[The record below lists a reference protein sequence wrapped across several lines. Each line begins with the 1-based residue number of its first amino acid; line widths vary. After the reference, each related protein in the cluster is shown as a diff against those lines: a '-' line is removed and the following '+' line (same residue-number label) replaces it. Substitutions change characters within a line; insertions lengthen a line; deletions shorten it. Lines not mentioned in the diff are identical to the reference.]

1 MILMVSTVVSPLSR
15 DTQVELLSL
24 ATQSSS
30 DWTQPA
36 GGTSSHVVDEEQWIL
51 RAMVKFNILNIYLL

>member
-1 MILMVSTVVSPLSR
+1 LSR

-30 DWTQPA
+30 DRTQPA